1 MPETTAKKKPSRIQR
16 RNRRVILDAALDVFS
31 TYGFRGATLDQIASE
46 AGLSKPNILYYF
58 SGKEEI
64 HTTLLSQLMET
75 WLDGD
80 PRTELLDY
88 VQRKLDMARDLPRES
103 RLFAGEILR
112 GAPHMEPRLQSDLKP
127 LFDEKCAVI
136 SDWMAA
142 GKIARMDPRH
152 LIFSIWSTT
161 QHYADFAPQVALLLD
176 NDADQHQQAS
186 DHLRLM
192 FSTLLTPAAP
202 QQ

>member
-1 MPETTAKKKPSRIQR
+1 
-16 RNRRVILDAALDVFS
+16 
-31 TYGFRGATLDQIASE
+31 
-46 AGLSKPNILYYF
+46 
-58 SGKEEI
+58 
-64 HTTLLSQLMET
+64 
-75 WLDGD
+75 
-80 PRTELLDY
+80 
-88 VQRKLDMARDLPRES
+88 
-103 RLFAGEILR
+103 
-112 GAPHMEPRLQSDLKP
+112 MEPRLQSDLKP